1 MPPWIGSPRVTT
13 DAVAPAGLKG
23 AAPIYSAAR
32 QMVASANLVL
42 GRLLC
47 AAGGTGL
54 ACPGAQ
60 PRRKSHMNRRQ
71 LLSATPL
78 LAMPAVVQ
86 AQPAWPNRSVRII
99 IPFTPGGASDLM
111 MRPVAERLERV
122 LGQSFVIDNRAGG
135 GGAVGVGAAANE
147 RPDGYT
153 LLLTTPGP
161 LVLLPQ
167 MQANLPYNSARSFAY
182 IALMGGA
189 PIVCAVK
196 GDSPIRTL
204 ADYAAAA
211 RRAPDAVSFGSS
223 GIGSMGHL
231 TGVLFGMETRSQLL
245 HAPFRGAPEAQT
257 AVLSGTTT
265 SLWDTAAANVAAIR
279 AGNMRGLCVSS
290 SQRASILP
298 DVPTAREAG
307 FANVVSLNWFM
318 LAAPAGLP
326 AAITERLADAIRG
339 ILAESAMRERLD
351 AVAFVATDPVP
362 QAGLAD
368 WVQAEQQRWAP
379 VIRASGASM

>member
-1 MPPWIGSPRVTT
+1 
-13 DAVAPAGLKG
+13 
-23 AAPIYSAAR
+23 
-32 QMVASANLVL
+32 
-42 GRLLC
+42 
-47 AAGGTGL
+47 
-54 ACPGAQ
+54 
-60 PRRKSHMNRRQ
+60 MNRRH
-71 LLSATPL
+71 LLTAAPL
-78 LAMPAVVQ
+78 LALPAIGQ
-86 AQPAWPNRSVRII
+86 AQSAWPNRSVRII
-99 IPFTPGGASDLM
+99 IPFTAGGASDLM

-135 GGAVGVGAAANE
+135 GGAVGLGAAANE

-161 LVLLPQ
+161 LILLPQ
-167 MQANLPYNSARSFAY
+167 MQPNLPYNAARSFTY
-182 IALMGGA
+182 ISLMGGA
-189 PIVCAVK
+189 PIVCGVK
-196 GDSPIRTL
+196 GDSRLRTL
-204 ADYAAAA
+204 ADYATAAKQA
-211 RRAPDAVSFGSS
+211 ADAVSFGSS

-231 TGVLFGMETRSQLL
+231 TGVLFGMETQSRLL

-290 SQRASILP
+290 PQRAAILP

-307 FANVVSLNWFM
+307 FGNVVSLNWFM

-326 AAITERLADAIRG
+326 PAIAERLAGAIG
-339 ILAESAMRERLD
+339 TILAEVTIRERLD
-351 AVAFVATDPVP
+351 SIAFVQAENVP

-368 WVQAEQQRWAP
+368 WVQAEQERWAP
-379 VIRASGASM
+379 VVRASGASM